1 MEKKESTYKGG
12 KRMKTNETD
21 SKLENLDEA
30 RKRRAEHTNRLM
42 DAFKFSD
49 SDSDIQPSLPKRK
62 SSVEEYDNHQVL
74 DNFLEENVFTKSENS
89 EEEEENLYI
98 FNLSITDIKKK
109 IEISC
114 NENSLFNV
122 LSLALYDDY
131 KYGYELRKTIY
142 SYVEHKQEYFKRY
155 LTEDNI
161 DDYIKEMRRATTFG
175 GEIELIA
182 LSELYK
188 INLSIWDL
196 LTQEEPKI
204 KVMNPLANKNVL
216 LYIEG
221 KDHYSLLVPKDK
233 L

>member
-1 MEKKESTYKGG
+1 M
-12 KRMKTNETD
+12 
-21 SKLENLDEA
+21 
-30 RKRRAEHTNRLM
+30 
-42 DAFKFSD
+42 
-49 SDSDIQPSLPKRK
+49 
-62 SSVEEYDNHQVL
+62 
-74 DNFLEENVFTKSENS
+74 
-89 EEEEENLYI
+89 
-98 FNLSITDIKKK
+98 
-109 IEISC
+109 
-114 NENSLFNV
+114 FNV

-161 DDYIKEMRRATTFG
+161 DDYIKEMRRATTSG

-216 LYIEG
+216 LYRG
-221 KDHYSLLVPKDK
+221 KRSL
-233 L
+233 